1 MVNKNENKVLN
12 EILLRMA
19 YDIGK
24 TLSENTSDLNEQGF
38 NRPEFRSDTD
48 ATYVRPPVNIT
59 NKKTNVNQT
68 YKGKVKPFGPN
79 VVEKIYQT
87 GSATPRQEWILNY
100 PSNRYNSRKKYY
112 GKQGYNELR
121 EIVKQDRKEWGC
133 KYGHDF
139 EDWLCRN
146 SETVHKALQ
155 YTSIGLT
162 VIALTAASVMSGG
175 LATPALAAYASGL
188 GLALD
193 LVDASLYVYEDNP
206 REAALTFALG
216 AVDAVQLFKSVKDI
230 SKLGGS
236 ADDIVSLQK
245 KMRVNKGKTIEQLNK
260 EGKLTKGELATAE
273 ALSRGKNADSIAK
286 LAKQNLTKLALR
298 GAKEYALKS
307 PKHFITS
314 LIGIIRSP
322 ITKGIPGLSK
332 LLGLTLVIDGINL
345 SYNFLYNVF
354 TGDDEELQSIVM
366 SILEAFWGETKPQVD
381 KDLGGLI
388 NQIDSIDIDFEIK
401 NKNVFTPESIKQ
413 DLDSIKTKRLSK
425 EKARQVAST
434 LNNRFLKTSLK
445 STGFQTREEGDKF
458 RRWFNTNYPATGKA
472 IDLDLSGPEDNK
484 YIRSAYWT
492 ELSPGR
498 YIGDIYKEQPTKSV
512 EKKSTMG

>member
-1 MVNKNENKVLN
+1 
-12 EILLRMA
+12 MA

-24 TLSENTSDLNEQGF
+24 TLSENTSDLNEQRL

-48 ATYVRPPVNIT
+48 ATYVKPPINTT
-59 NKKTNVNQT
+59 NKKVSVDQV
-68 YKGKVKPFGPN
+68 YKDKVKPFGPN

-100 PSNRYNSRKKYY
+100 PSNRYDSRKKYY
-112 GKQGYNELR
+112 GKKGYNELK

-146 SETVHKALQ
+146 GETAHKSLQ

-162 VIALTAASVMSGG
+162 IIALTAAGVMSGG
-175 LATPALAAYASGL
+175 MSVPVLVAYASGL

-216 AVDAVQLFKSVKDI
+216 AVDAVQLFKSIKDI

-245 KMRVNKGKTIEQLNK
+245 KMKMNKGKTIEQLNK
-260 EGKLTKGELATAE
+260 EGKLTKGELTTAE
-273 ALSRGKNADSIAK
+273 ALSRGKNADSIVK
-286 LAKQNLTKLALR
+286 LSKQNLTKLALI
-298 GAKEYALKS
+298 GVKEYALKS

-314 LIGIIRSP
+314 LIGLIKSP
-322 ITKGIPGLSK
+322 VSKGIPVLSK
-332 LLGLTLVIDGINL
+332 LLGLIIVIDGINL

-366 SILEAFWGETKPQVD
+366 SILETFWGETKPQVD
-381 KDLGGLI
+381 KGLVGLI
-388 NQIDSIDIDFEIK
+388 NQIDSIDVNFEIK
-401 NKNVFTPESIKQ
+401 NKDVFTLESIKQ

-425 EKARQVAST
+425 EKARQVVST
-434 LNNRFLKTSLK
+434 LNNRFIKTSLK
-445 STGFQTREEGDKF
+445 STGFQTRKEGDKF
-458 RRWFNTNYPATGKA
+458 RKWFNTNYPSTSEV
-472 IDLDLSGPEDNK
+472 INLDISGPEDNK
-484 YIRSAYWT
+484 HIRSAYWT
-492 ELSPGR
+492 ELSPER
-498 YIGDIYKEQPTKSV
+498 YVGDIYREENTNSV
-512 EKKSTMG
+512 EKKSNIN